1 MTPQKEAEIDEA
13 MMKAD
18 LMADNMDLIIE
29 RAKKKSGAPLA
40 DVEWDDDHTITI
52 HLYEVV
58 NDGTEG
64 SHTATWDWY
73 TIDVNT
79 MKGEDFFGNPVDL
92 SK

>member
-1 MTPQKEAEIDEA
+1 VD
-13 MMKAD
+13 
-18 LMADNMDLIIE
+18 
-29 RAKKKSGAPLA
+29 
-40 DVEWDDDHTITI
+40 WDDDHTRTI

-58 NDGTEG
+58 TDGTEG

-73 TIDVNT
+73 TIDVDT

>member
-1 MTPQKEAEIDEA
+1 MTNYFNGEEFEKG
-13 MMKAD
+13 
-18 LMADNMDLIIE
+18 
-29 RAKKKSGAPLA
+29 S
-40 DVEWDDDHTITI
+40 
-52 HLYEVV
+52 EVV